1 MDYICEFS
9 PGVGRRGRSF
19 VVVSRW
25 SVHLAIF
32 ITGVTLDRVVSDDS
46 RDTPAEQPSGDPSA
60 DDIFELLAHHRRRY
74 VIECLDR
81 YGSPMSLPDLA
92 DECVV
97 MEHEQTLDDIPAEAV
112 KRMYMSLYHCHVP
125 KMVEINAIEYDQ
137 ARDLVTTGPAIAQ
150 FHAHMDLTRNALS
163 STAERAFE
171 ALRGAIDTGGDG
183 DSADGLTITHTRKTL
198 RNAGYDEETMRWLIN
213 RLERTG
219 YIYFVGDCVRL
230 VD

>member
-1 MDYICEFS
+1 MI
-9 PGVGRRGRSF
+9 
-19 VVVSRW
+19 SRW

-32 ITGVTLDRVVSDDS
+32 ITGVTLDTVVSDDS
-46 RDTPAEQPSGDPSA
+46 RDTPAEQPSGSLSA

-97 MEHEQTLDDIPAEAV
+97 MEHERPLDDIPAEAV

-125 KMVEINAIEYDQ
+125 KLVEIGAIEYDQ
-137 ARDLVTTGPAIAQ
+137 ARDLVTAGPAIAQ
-150 FHAHMDLTRNALS
+150 FHAHMDLTRDALS
-163 STAERAFE
+163 STAERALE
-171 ALRGAIDTGGDG
+171 ALRGATSGDEG
-183 DSADGLTITHTRKTL
+183 CSADGLTITHTRETL
-198 RNAGYDEETMRWLIN
+198 RNAGYDEKTVRRMIS